1 MAPAGVRT
9 RRATATRSRSIVIV
23 ASIAAPLA
31 AFAVGGRSFVDAAPS
46 VGIFSPKPTVSERIL
61 ANDNRVAAGKLHDG
75 VLTLRLVARE
85 GRWYPES
92 DSGKSIVVQAF
103 AEEGSAPRIP
113 GPLVRVPSGTLIRVS
128 VRNTLGRTL
137 VVFGMH
143 ERPSDSADTL
153 VVLPG
158 ATRETTF
165 RAGAPGSYFYWG
177 STSGNGLRDRE
188 GDDSQ
193 LYGAFVVDSAGT
205 ASPPRDRIFV
215 IGVLGEPPLPPPY
228 PMVINGKSWPY
239 TERLSYQ
246 VGDTVRWR
254 WLNPSSQPHPMHLHG
269 FYFTV
274 GSRGSWAADTVY
286 APDDR
291 RLAVTEPMMPGGTMA
306 MSWVPDRAGDWVF
319 HCHFGFHVSHFLAM
333 DSVPP
338 DREPD
343 SPAEVDHSASGMAG
357 LVLGIVVHDAP
368 GGSTNAPAREV
379 ASRVEPRRIRLFM
392 QATPAFTPPGTDLKL
407 HNYAFVVQRGTTP
420 PAPDSVPERSD
431 PLVLPQ

>member
-9 RRATATRSRSIVIV
+9 LRATATRSRTIVIA
-23 ASIAAPLA
+23 ASIASVLTV
-31 AFAVGGRSFVDAAPS
+31 FAVGGRRAIDAAPS
-46 VGIFSPKPTVSERIL
+46 AGIRSTEPTAPERIR
-61 ANDNRVAAGKLHDG
+61 ANDNRVAAGTLRDG
-75 VLTLRLVARE
+75 ALTLHLVARE

-113 GPLVRVPSGTLIRVS
+113 GPLVRVPSGTLLRVS

-137 VVFGMH
+137 VLFGMH
-143 ERPSDSADTL
+143 ERPSGAADTL

-177 STSGNGLRDRE
+177 STSGNGLRERE
-188 GDDSQ
+188 GEDSQ
-193 LYGAFVVDSAGT
+193 LYGAFVVDSAGA

-215 IGVLGEPPLPPPY
+215 LGVLGEPPLPPPY

-274 GSRGSWAADTVY
+274 ASRGSWAADTVY
-286 APDDR
+286 A
-291 RLAVTEPMMPGGTMA
+291 
-306 MSWVPDRAGDWVF
+306 
-319 HCHFGFHVSHFLAM
+319 
-333 DSVPP
+333 
-338 DREPD
+338 
-343 SPAEVDHSASGMAG
+343 
-357 LVLGIVVHDAP
+357 
-368 GGSTNAPAREV
+368 
-379 ASRVEPRRIRLFM
+379 
-392 QATPAFTPPGTDLKL
+392 
-407 HNYAFVVQRGTTP
+407 
-420 PAPDSVPERSD
+420 
-431 PLVLPQ
+431 